1 MTLFI
6 SSLCLNLQKILYDEL
21 SNIDNLRVIYDNSRY
36 LLPNQI
42 KKIYGKNTKII
53 FINSEITDIINNI
66 FLLRKNKQTKE
77 YIKKFFISN
86 KVNKIYDVI
95 ENDVFKYN
103 QIFDSFIKSS
113 LDILFINDNNLYI
126 ENNSQFIITNFI
138 NKNFNT
144 ELDKLNI
151 KKNVNKYLLDSED
164 KDKIMY
170 TYYSLDQKINILSDK
185 IKEDVIISKYPFD
198 KNKPF
203 IIVDCIFGLC
213 NRFRAIASAFSI
225 CKKLNYQLIINCK
238 KDDHFNCELNELF
251 PNINDFGVLINSNI
265 NLKELSDE
273 FKINIKKY
281 NYYEVEADGKKDEY
295 IDTTNYKYIYVK
307 SNCILNHNNSY
318 TFFKEF
324 LNSLSFNNKINK
336 LIKNIDTTNMI
347 GMHIRME
354 GVKNLQKTNQ
364 ERTDNWTKK
373 ETKILEQWC
382 EASYVDNFINIINN
396 ILSKNKNA
404 KFYIGTDSEYNYN
417 KLINI
422 YGDKINYID
431 TGGNNKRDSDSVN
444 FAIADIILLARCK
457 EFYGSTWSAFSQII
471 PYFQEKNTK
480 NTFSKDFV
488 FNKPIIKKLLQTNIF
503 GGKVKLGNVIITAC
517 MNRNSNL
524 KEAIKSWIKVKD
536 LNQIVIVDY
545 NSKEKVSETLKNIN
559 CNLIKILRVNNV
571 EKWCLTKAF
580 NLAIKCVDYSNIYKL
595 DCEDIVRNDI
605 IIKNP
610 ISKYS
615 FYRGDYKKAK
625 STNELQINGK
635 LFCNYFNL
643 IKINGYNEN
652 ITTYGWDDDDI
663 YKRLKNKLVP
673 KIIDIKYFKF
683 ISHDDKS
690 RLTNTKYDK
699 EVSIMLNQY
708 LANDN
713 ILFWD
718 KKCLQTEYNYKDN
731 EFEEKD
737 TYNIN
742 FKNINEQKISNKLSI
757 MKRYYANLYNYF

>member
-66 FLLRKNKQTKE
+66 FLLRKNKKTKE

-86 KVNKIYDVI
+86 KVNKIYDII
-95 ENDVFKYN
+95 EDDVFKYD
-103 QIFDSFIKSS
+103 QIFDKFIKSS
-113 LDILFINDNNLYI
+113 LDILFINENNLYI
-126 ENNSQFIITNFI
+126 ENNNQFIITNFI

-151 KKNVNKYLLDSED
+151 KKNVNKYLIDSED
-164 KDKIMY
+164 EDKIMY
-170 TYYSLDQKINILSDK
+170 TYYILDQKITQLDNRIKKDNIT
-185 IKEDVIISKYPFD
+185 SKYPFD

-203 IIVDCIFGLC
+203 IIVDCIMGLC
-213 NRFRAIASAFSI
+213 NRLRAIASAYSI

-251 PNINDFGVLINSNI
+251 PNINDFGILINSNI

-307 SNCILNHNNSY
+307 SNCALNHNYSF
-318 TFFKEF
+318 TFFKDF
-324 LNSLSFNNKINK
+324 LVSLSFNNKINK

-347 GMHIRME
+347 GMHIRHHNINT
-354 GVKNLQKTNQ
+354 KPDSNN
-364 ERTDNWTKK
+364 NWTKK
-373 ETKILEQWC
+373 ETNLLEQWR
-382 EASYVDNFINIINN
+382 EASHVDNFINIINN

-404 KFYIGTDSEYNYN
+404 KFYIGTDSEDNYN

-431 TGGNNKRDSDSVN
+431 TSGNNKRDIDSVI
-444 FAIADIILLARCK
+444 FAVADIILLARCK
-457 EFYGSTWSAFSQII
+457 EFYGSTWSSFSEII

-488 FNKPIIKKLLQTNIF
+488 FNKPIIKKLLKGNIF
-503 GGKVKLGNVIITAC
+503 GKKVKSGNVIITAC

-545 NSKEKVSETLKNIN
+545 NSKKQVSETLKDIN
-559 CNLIKILRVNNV
+559 SNLIKIVRVDNV
-571 EKWCLTKAF
+571 KKWCLTKAF

-595 DCEDIVRNDI
+595 DCEDIITDDI

-610 ISKYS
+610 INKYS
-615 FYRGDYKKAK
+615 FFRGDYKKAK
-625 STNELQINGK
+625 STSELQINGK

-663 YKRLKNKLVP
+663 YKRLKNKLTE

-713 ILFWD
+713 ILFWN
-718 KKCLQTEYNYKDN
+718 KNCLQTKYIYKNN
-731 EFEEKD
+731 EFEEKEV
-737 TYNIN
+737 YNIDL
-742 FKNINEQKISNKLSI
+742 KNVNKKQINDKLSI
-757 MKRYYANLYNYF
+757 LKYHYPSLYNFS